1 MDDKA
6 YRTIEILFFGAGK
19 IGRYWMECCRDFGI
33 LPRGMLDNDKTLSG
47 SLCEGVPIYHPDNLQ
62 MLSFEY
68 IFITCGREEEI
79 YRQLLSLGVEK
90 DKIIVGSH
98 KILDYCLYY
107 AVCSYTMDC
116 NVFSYRVISS
126 NIVVSKNLSEKKK
139 ILFDLRNGMVL
150 GGVESWVYSLAKELK
165 GKGYQGLYLA
175 ADEAGPRA
183 VDETFPVRIL
193 EYSELFGEKD
203 KVELCLREIIKNL
216 PCTMIC
222 NFPQNIFWAA
232 CIAKKLFPGQVR
244 IVAVQH
250 SDDQLYYETYSLWQE
265 YIDKCLVIS
274 SRIEE
279 KLLSLG
285 MEKSK
290 IEHLEWKV
298 TLGKTVK
305 REWSVDNTCLQLG
318 YAGRVTVTSK
328 RADLL
333 PVLAIKLR
341 ERGICFQMNI
351 AGAGDYSETLQEC
364 IKAEGLQGCIRL
376 EGYIDRS
383 DIPTFWKRQDIMVSC
398 SEREG
403 HSISQSEA
411 MAAGAVPV
419 ITDVSGAADDVT
431 DGYNGY
437 IVDIG
442 DVDSLADRICRLYH
456 NRDMLKQMGQ
466 NAHRTIYERQV
477 HMNQAAFWEKLL
489 REVWKSERSEKP

>member
-1 MDDKA
+1 MDNKV
-6 YRTIEILFFGAGK
+6 YRTMEVLFFGAGK
-19 IGRYWMECCRDFGI
+19 IGRHWLECCRDFGI
-33 LPRGMLDNDKTLSG
+33 LPKGMVDNDKTLCG
-47 SLCEGVPIYHPDNLQ
+47 SLCEDIPIYHPDHLR

-79 YRQLLSLGVEK
+79 CRQLLSLGVEK
-90 DKIIVGSH
+90 DKIITGSH

-116 NVFSYRVISS
+116 NAFSYRVISP
-126 NIVVSKNLSEKKK
+126 NIVESKKLSEKKK

-150 GGVESWVYSLAKELK
+150 GGVESWVYSLAKDLK
-165 GKGYQGLYLA
+165 GKGHQGLYLA
-175 ADEAGPRA
+175 ADEEGPRA
-183 VDETFPVRIL
+183 ADETFPARIL
-193 EYSELFGEKD
+193 AYRGLHKEKD
-203 KVELCLREIIKNL
+203 RVELCIREILENL
-216 PCTMIC
+216 PCTIIC
-222 NFPQNIFWAA
+222 NFPQNIFWSA
-232 CIAKKLFPGQVR
+232 CIAKKLFSDQVR

-290 IEHLEWKV
+290 IEHLGWEV
-298 TLGKTVK
+298 ACEEEISRT
-305 REWSVDNTCLQLG
+305 WSTDETCLKLG

-351 AGAGDYSETLQEC
+351 AGAGDYSETLQES

-376 EGYIDRS
+376 EGYIDRTN
-383 DIPTFWKRQDIMVSC
+383 IPAFWKRQDIMVSC

-442 DVDSLADRICRLYH
+442 DVDGLVDRICRLYH

-466 NAHRTIYERQV
+466 NAHRTIYERQA
-477 HMNQAAFWEKLL
+477 HMDQTAFWERLL
-489 REVWKSERSEKP
+489 EEIWQK